1 MLSLFVGAVTMSMSE
16 AMADMKREAAEARA
30 RRRAAAIA
38 EQQRLIDELAARDA
52 AAAAAGLP
60 LPRFAPLTC
69 ALTCDGGGA

>member
-16 AMADMKREAAEARA
+16 AMADMKREAAEAKA

-60 LPRFAPLTC
+60 LPRFALLTC
-69 ALTCDGGGA
+69 GGA